1 MPTQFGKHFWP
12 NFSFVYGI
20 RVDYLS
26 PTFYFTDFLI
36 ILILIFFIFENRR
49 NINKFLN
56 LRKNLIKIEL
66 LFLTFLILI
75 TGIINS
81 ISPLAGVYGLI
92 KLTEVLFLISYTAK
106 NFRNANKNIVF
117 SCIVFGVFF
126 ESVLTILQYLN
137 QGSLG
142 GILYYLG
149 ERSFNAQTPA
159 IANASVGGNLIMRPY
174 ATFSHPNVLSAY
186 LFVFMYLI
194 IVWMKR
200 QVLGFKNKIAYVVL
214 FLGTLSLILTM
225 SRVAIFAWAF
235 LIFAFLTMSFW
246 KKTRISLFKKTNFE
260 FINNKKLILLF
271 LATIVFLYL
280 SPSGIRFFE
289 TNFSDQTFIQR
300 QNLIKDASLMVY
312 KSPVLGTGLNNFL
325 SSLPAIQKQQRQQ
338 IYLQPV
344 HNIFFLVLSQTGVV
358 IFMLFLYFL
367 FLTFNK
373 IRRHGDNS
381 YLILFFF
388 ILFLSL
394 FDHYFFTLQQ
404 GQILFAIVFGIF
416 WSETKENKKRHS

>member
-26 PTFYFTDFLI
+26 PTFYFTDFLV

-49 NINKFLN
+49 RINKHLN

-66 LFLTFLILI
+66 VFLTFLILI

-81 ISPLAGVYGLI
+81 INPLAGVYGFV

-106 NFRNANKNIVF
+106 NFRNANRNIVF
-117 SCIVFGVFF
+117 SCFVFGVFF
-126 ESVLTILQYLN
+126 ESVLAILQYLN

-149 ERSFNAQTPA
+149 ERSFNAQTPG
-159 IANASVGGNLIMRPY
+159 IANASINGNLIMRPY
-174 ATFSHPNVLSAY
+174 GTFSHPNVLSAY
-186 LFVFMYLI
+186 LFVLMYLI
-194 IVWMKR
+194 IVYIKKET
-200 QVLGFKNKIAYVVL
+200 LGFKNIIAYL
-214 FLGTLSLILTM
+214 TLLLGTFSLILTM
-225 SRVAIFAWAF
+225 SRVSIFAWVLLMFVF
-235 LIFAFLTMSFW
+235 LAMSFW
-246 KKTRISLFKKTNFE
+246 KKTRISFLKTANFE
-260 FINNKKLILLF
+260 FMNNKKLILLLF
-271 LATIVFLYL
+271 ATIVFLYL
-280 SPSGIRFFE
+280 SPSSVRFFE
-289 TNFSDQTFIQR
+289 TNFSDQTFTKR

-312 KSPVLGTGLNNFL
+312 KSPALGTGLNNFL
-325 SSLPAIQKQQRQQ
+325 TSLPAIQKQQGQQ

-344 HNIFFLVLSQTGVV
+344 HNIFFLVLSETGVI

-373 IRRHGDNS
+373 IREQKNNS
-381 YLILFFF
+381 YLILFFS
-388 ILFLSL
+388 ILFLSI

-416 WSETKENKKRHS
+416 WSETKEKLS

>member
-26 PTFYFTDFLI
+26 PTFYFTDFLV

-49 NINKFLN
+49 RINKHLN

-66 LFLTFLILI
+66 VFLTFLILI

-81 ISPLAGVYGLI
+81 INPLAGVYGFV

-106 NFRNANKNIVF
+106 NFRNANRNIVF
-117 SCIVFGVFF
+117 SCFVFGVFF
-126 ESVLTILQYLN
+126 ESVLVILQYLN

-142 GILYYLG
+142 GVLYYLG
-149 ERSFNAQTPA
+149 ERSFNAQTPG
-159 IANASVGGNLIMRPY
+159 IANASINGNLIMRPY
-174 ATFSHPNVLSAY
+174 GTFSHPNVLSAY
-186 LFVFMYLI
+186 LFVLMYLI
-194 IVWMKR
+194 IVYIKKET
-200 QVLGFKNKIAYVVL
+200 LGFKNIIAYL
-214 FLGTLSLILTM
+214 TLLLGTLSLILTM
-225 SRVAIFAWAF
+225 SRVSIFAWVLLMFVF
-235 LIFAFLTMSFW
+235 LAMSFW
-246 KKTRISLFKKTNFE
+246 KKTRISFLKTANFE
-260 FINNKKLILLF
+260 FMNNKKLILLLF
-271 LATIVFLYL
+271 ATIVFLYL
-280 SPSGIRFFE
+280 SPSSVRFFE
-289 TNFSDQTFIQR
+289 TNFSDQTFTKR

-312 KSPVLGTGLNNFL
+312 KSPALGTGLNNFL
-325 SSLPAIQKQQRQQ
+325 TSLPAIQKQQGQQ

-344 HNIFFLVLSQTGVV
+344 HNIFFLVLSETGVI

-373 IRRHGDNS
+373 IREQKNNS
-381 YLILFFF
+381 YLILFFS
-388 ILFLSL
+388 ILFLSI

-416 WSETKENKKRHS
+416 WSETKEKLS